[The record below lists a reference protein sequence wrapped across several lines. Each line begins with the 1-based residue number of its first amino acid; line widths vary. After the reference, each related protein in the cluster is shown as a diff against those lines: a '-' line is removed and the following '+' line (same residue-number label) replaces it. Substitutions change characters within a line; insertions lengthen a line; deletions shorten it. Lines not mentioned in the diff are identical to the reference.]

1 MYLKKLWKQ
10 HMLVTLN
17 KLIINIEELGAGTP
31 IYFLH
36 GFAGTTQSWKTVASI
51 FAKKFKCYLI
61 DLPGH
66 GKSNSP
72 SDINQYSMSNLTK
85 LLKTITDSHKIKKAI
100 WIGYSM
106 GGRILLHFAKQ
117 YPNKC
122 SGLIFEGTTSGITN
136 LKERN
141 LRKLNDS
148 KLATNI
154 EKNGIEWFVNYWE
167 KLPIFRTQT
176 SISNSQITDQR
187 NMRLNNNVVG
197 LANMLRKIGTGSL
210 YPLNDILPNI
220 SIPSLCIAGDK
231 DFKYSTIA
239 KNMSNNLRNST
250 YMTVQ
255 DAGHNTHF
263 EKPEIFTK
271 IVSDFINQLN

>member
-1 MYLKKLWKQ
+1 
-10 HMLVTLN
+10 
-17 KLIINIEELGAGTP
+17 
-31 IYFLH
+31 
-36 GFAGTTQSWKTVASI
+36 
-51 FAKKFKCYLI
+51 
-61 DLPGH
+61 
-66 GKSNSP
+66 
-72 SDINQYSMSNLTK
+72 
-85 LLKTITDSHKIKKAI
+85 
-100 WIGYSM
+100 
-106 GGRILLHFAKQ
+106 
-117 YPNKC
+117 
-122 SGLIFEGTTSGITN
+122 
-136 LKERN
+136 
-141 LRKLNDS
+141 
-148 KLATNI
+148 
-154 EKNGIEWFVNYWE
+154 
-167 KLPIFRTQT
+167 
-176 SISNSQITDQR
+176 
-187 NMRLNNNVVG
+187 MRLNNNVVG